1 MLTEDPQLE
10 TLQVRRDVLSFHG
23 REAIKK
29 KYLTRVREHR
39 LADQIIKGHYW
50 KDGKGCAIGCT
61 LHSSNHWA
69 YEDELG
75 IPNQLAYLQD
85 ELFEA
90 LPNEQA
96 MLFPEQFLEAIPVAV
111 DLYPAFWRFMLFA
124 LLDEAQGLMAFNQN
138 KKAIRQVADFYQRA
152 LAGQEI
158 SWDEYL
164 TARNTLDTP
173 ANRYARGVLDA
184 LDPLD
189 PRAAVYA
196 AYIPD
201 TLAHIDNE
209 PAEADFGSV
218 DAMITLQAAK
228 DTRASIWRDK
238 LLECLSETS
247 LSLQL

>member
-1 MLTEDPQLE
+1 
-10 TLQVRRDVLSFHG
+10 
-23 REAIKK
+23 
-29 KYLTRVREHR
+29 VREHR
-39 LADQIIKGHYW
+39 LADQITKGHYW
-50 KDGKGCAIGCT
+50 KNGKGCAIGCT

-90 LPNEQA
+90 LANDQA
-96 MLFPEQFLEAIPVAV
+96 MLFPEQFLEAIPVGA

-124 LLDEAQGLMAFNQN
+124 LLDEANGLMAFHQA
-138 KKAIRQVADFYQRA
+138 KKAVRQVAGFYQRA
-152 LAGQEI
+152 LDGDEI

-164 TARNTLDTP
+164 AARDTLDTP

-189 PRAAVYA
+189 PRAAVWA

-201 TLAHIDNE
+201 TLAHMDNE
-209 PAEADFGSV
+209 AAFPDLGRV
-218 DAMITLQAAK
+218 DAMITLQEAK
-228 DTRASIWRDK
+228 DARAAAWRDK
-238 LLECLSETS
+238 LLVCLSNAGVP
-247 LSLQL
+247 LSDK